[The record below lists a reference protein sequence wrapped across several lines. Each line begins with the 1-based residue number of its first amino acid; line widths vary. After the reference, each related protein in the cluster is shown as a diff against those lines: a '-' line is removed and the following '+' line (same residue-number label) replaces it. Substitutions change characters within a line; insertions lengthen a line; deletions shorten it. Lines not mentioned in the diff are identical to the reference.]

1 MVNCSSGCGAGV
13 DQVFFAIHIASE
25 LRSSLCGMPDLSE
38 DHDLLVAFREGHREA
53 LEQVYDQH
61 VHEVAKLLRSGF
73 GYQTGGKPAVFA
85 GYHQPYELEN
95 AVQEVFTRA
104 FAPQAR
110 LSYDGLRP
118 YGAFLHG
125 IARHVVL
132 DRLRRL
138 GTRRESIELVD
149 TAGPAPEYED
159 SLDERRGHELVQGF
173 LREACDQRDRTLFA
187 LRFEDDLS
195 QLAAAGA
202 AGLTRIQVRRWET
215 KFRARLL
222 RYLKR
227 ARYARES

>member
-1 MVNCSSGCGAGV
+1 MA
-13 DQVFFAIHIASE
+13 
-25 LRSSLCGMPDLSE
+25 DLSE
-38 DHDLLVAFREGHREA
+38 DRDLLVAFREGRREA
-53 LEQVYDQH
+53 LERVYDQH

-73 GYQTGGKPAVFA
+73 GYQTGGKPAAFS

-104 FAPQAR
+104 FAPRAR
-110 LSYDGLRP
+110 QSYDGLRP

-138 GTRRESIELVD
+138 SARRESIELVD
-149 TAGPAPEYED
+149 AAGPAPEYEET
-159 SLDERRGHELVQGF
+159 LDERRGRELVQGF
-173 LREACDQRDRTLFA
+173 LREACDERDRTLFA

-195 QLAAAGA
+195 QLAAASA

-215 KFRARLL
+215 RFRARLL

-227 ARYARES
+227 SRYQRES